1 MTYAIFFYET
11 VVHVYDLDL
20 INTYYLNTC
29 AMQNIDQSFP
39 PDLCL
44 HSHNVDKNK
53 SHQNCQF
60 IPCGFS

>member
-53 SHQNCQF
+53 SH
-60 IPCGFS
+60 